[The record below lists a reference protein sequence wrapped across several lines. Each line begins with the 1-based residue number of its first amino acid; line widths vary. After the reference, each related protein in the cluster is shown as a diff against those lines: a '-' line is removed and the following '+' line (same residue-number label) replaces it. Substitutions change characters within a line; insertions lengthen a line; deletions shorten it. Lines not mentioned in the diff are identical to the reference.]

1 MDYRV
6 LNKIQRDRMKQISV
20 HTYDMEW
27 ENPEFMNYLM
37 GELPRIRKYE
47 IESYMKLHKFC
58 LISGEGG
65 IGKSYFIKC
74 FEEQLEQRNIAHLC
88 VYGKFEKDTNNI
100 DVEGIISAS
109 EAGFVFIVD
118 AINEMSEEGQHKLLS
133 ILEELKEYHRIRTVI
148 SYRTNSMDNNILKK
162 YQGKR

>member
-37 GELPRIRKYE
+37 GELPRIRK
-47 IESYMKLHKFC
+47 
-58 LISGEGG
+58 
-65 IGKSYFIKC
+65 
-74 FEEQLEQRNIAHLC
+74 
-88 VYGKFEKDTNNI
+88 
-100 DVEGIISAS
+100 
-109 EAGFVFIVD
+109 FVFIVD